1 MTMSSLEID
10 LRRKDRYED
19 IIRSISEYGS
29 SVKEAVFENLPDEL
43 MVPYQRVRELYI
55 QETTR
60 SKGRIDVN
68 SLIQLY
74 MNVPKTEELLRY
86 LLLTTVLFMGFRNLR
101 NEVIYR
107 VIRRN
112 YDMISHL
119 ISRPEY
125 SLIND
130 VSMKLLNDYE
140 GEGIKGEDIQEV
152 SNAVHGFV
160 YGLRKLT
167 KAYGTT
173 LLRWIPKFRDM
184 NDFEKALTM
193 FYPPRANERRKRAIR
208 TFIRWVSH
216 ETNLPV
222 ALGII
227 SRGGGHRRYTMIA
240 DVYST
245 MVTIRSG
252 AFLAL
257 NNDHAM
263 KILNKILVNKDG
275 GGVTIKV
282 DEVKGGLV
290 RAVGRLSN
298 DPITYER
305 GGAFRIGHEY
315 CSRLKCSECPLNKVC
330 MKFTW
335 VNIK

>member
-1 MTMSSLEID
+1 
-10 LRRKDRYED
+10 
-19 IIRSISEYGS
+19 
-29 SVKEAVFENLPDEL
+29 
-43 MVPYQRVRELYI
+43 MVSR
-55 QETTR
+55 
-60 SKGRIDVN
+60 
-68 SLIQLY
+68 
-74 MNVPKTEELLRY
+74 
-86 LLLTTVLFMGFRNLR
+86 
-101 NEVIYR
+101 
-107 VIRRN
+107 
-112 YDMISHL
+112 L
-119 ISRPEY
+119 ISNPDY
-125 SLIND
+125 SLINE

-140 GEGIKGEDIQEV
+140 GEGIKGEDVQEV
-152 SNAVHGFV
+152 SNAVHSFV

-173 LLRWIPKFRDM
+173 LIRWIPKFRDI
-184 NDFEKALTM
+184 NDFEKALPM

-227 SRGGGHRRYTMIA
+227 LRGGGHRRYTMIA

-263 KILNKILVNKDG
+263 KILNRILVNKDG
-275 GGVTIKV
+275 EVTVKV
-282 DEVKGGLV
+282 DEVKGLT
-290 RAVGRLSN
+290 RATGRLSN
-298 DPITYER
+298 DPIIYER
-305 GGAFRIGHEY
+305 GAFRIGHEY
-315 CSRLKCSECPLNKVC
+315 CSRLKCSECPPLNKVC